1 MSISPGGTADSA
13 DERGDAP
20 AVLAALGVDRSAVVR
35 SLYAACLLLT
45 IVGGVAEWLWDDGGW
60 KYRFVQLNGEANLP
74 TWYSTSQLSLAAVLA
89 WVCGSFG
96 RLRGLSGGWAWRIVA
111 AALAFVSLDEVGQ
124 VHERVSTYAD
134 RWLATG
140 GPDWW
145 AWTIPYGTAG
155 VLGAFLLRSWWR
167 SLPTSTRRS
176 FLVGAVVFASG
187 AIGLELAE
195 AAFASTE
202 EYEFIPVTMTVVE
215 EAFEMFAVAYVIG
228 ALLAHIDGVSRL
240 TIGGVPRADIA

>member
-74 TWYSTSQLSLAAVLA
+74 TWYSASQLILAAVLA
-89 WVCGSFG
+89 WVCGSLG

-111 AALAFVSLDEVGQ
+111 ENGR
-124 VHERVSTYAD
+124 RVA
-134 RWLATG
+134 
-140 GPDWW
+140 
-145 AWTIPYGTAG
+145 
-155 VLGAFLLRSWWR
+155 
-167 SLPTSTRRS
+167 
-176 FLVGAVVFASG
+176 ASG
-187 AIGLELAE
+187 EGYTDYSE
-195 AAFASTE
+195 ALNRGTFIAQGG
-202 EYEFIPVTMTVVE
+202 YE
-215 EAFEMFAVAYVIG
+215 
-228 ALLAHIDGVSRL
+228 ID
-240 TIGGVPRADIA
+240 VP

>member
-20 AVLAALGVDRSAVVR
+20 AVLAALGVNRSAVVR

-74 TWYSTSQLSLAAVLA
+74 TWYSASQLILAAVLG
-89 WVCGSFG
+89 VGL
-96 RLRGLSGGWAWRIVA
+96 RLVGA
-111 AALAFVSLDEVGQ
+111 AARGCREAGRGASSRRRWCSCRGSTRSVRSTRAD
-124 VHERVSTYAD
+124 TYAD

-145 AWTIPYGTAG
+145 RGPSRTAPP
-155 VLGAFLLRSWWR
+155 ACSARCLLRSWWR

-176 FLVGAVVFASG
+176 FLVGRRGVRLRRNRTG
-187 AIGLELAE
+187 ARRGSVRLDRGA
-195 AAFASTE
+195 TN
-202 EYEFIPVTMTVVE
+202 VTMTVVE